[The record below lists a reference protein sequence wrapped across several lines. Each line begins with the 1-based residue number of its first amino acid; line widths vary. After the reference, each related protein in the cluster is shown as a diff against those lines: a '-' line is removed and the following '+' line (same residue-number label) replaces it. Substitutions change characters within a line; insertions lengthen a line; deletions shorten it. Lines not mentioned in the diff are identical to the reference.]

1 MLFAPFATTM
11 DFVGQRFNCA
21 LGFDANCGT
30 LYAISII
37 HTSDQPLRVRLQAHN
52 IVLLYVLSITFI
64 ALDGKSRRQMSN
76 TASRTSA

>member
-37 HTSDQPLRVRLQAHN
+37 HTSDQPLRAAAGTLYGA
-52 IVLLYVLSITFI
+52 YVLSIVSI
-64 ALDGKSRRQMSN
+64 ADDEKSRR
-76 TASRTSA
+76 